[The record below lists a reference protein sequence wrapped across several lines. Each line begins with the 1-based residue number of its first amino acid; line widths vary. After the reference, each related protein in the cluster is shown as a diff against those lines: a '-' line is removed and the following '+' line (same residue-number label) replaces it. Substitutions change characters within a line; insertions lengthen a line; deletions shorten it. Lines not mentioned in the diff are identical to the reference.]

1 MCEHLEEL
9 DKALKE
15 KQIKETFRGQ
25 PWSNN
30 CREWV
35 YYDCFLD
42 VERLRER
49 FALPAFVVAY
59 SNDDPRSGLE
69 AGLVCDLC
77 KDAVVGAH
85 PSVAA
90 GKVCFT

>member
-1 MCEHLEEL
+1 MCEHLEPL
-9 DKALKE
+9 DNELKE
-15 KQIKETFRGQ
+15 KGIKETFRGQ
-25 PWSNN
+25 PWSAN

-35 YYDCFLD
+35 YYDCLLV
-42 VERLRER
+42 VESLRKR
-49 FALPAFVVAY
+49 FALPAFVVVH

-69 AGLVCDLC
+69 AGIVCDLC

-90 GKVCFT
+90 GKVRFS